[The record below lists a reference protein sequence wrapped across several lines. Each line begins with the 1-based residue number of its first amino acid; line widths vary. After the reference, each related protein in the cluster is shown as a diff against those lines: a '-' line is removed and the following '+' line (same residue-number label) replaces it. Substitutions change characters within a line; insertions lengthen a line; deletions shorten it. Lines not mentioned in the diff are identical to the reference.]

1 MKNGPLNNIRVLE
14 FSLIVAGPFLGMNL
28 ADLGA
33 DVVKVEHP
41 EKGDDTR
48 SFGPPFVRGTSTY
61 FLRINRGK
69 RSVALDLKKPKD
81 KQKAKDL
88 ALASDVAHNSSE

>member
-1 MKNGPLNNIRVLE
+1 MV
-14 FSLIVAGPFLGMNL
+14 L

-48 SFGPPFVRGTSTY
+48 SFGPPFVRGISTY
-61 FLRINRGK
+61 FLSINRGK
-69 RSVALDLKKPKD
+69 RSIALDLKNPED
-81 KQKAKDL
+81 QKIARKL
-88 ALASDVAHNSSE
+88 ALSADVIVD